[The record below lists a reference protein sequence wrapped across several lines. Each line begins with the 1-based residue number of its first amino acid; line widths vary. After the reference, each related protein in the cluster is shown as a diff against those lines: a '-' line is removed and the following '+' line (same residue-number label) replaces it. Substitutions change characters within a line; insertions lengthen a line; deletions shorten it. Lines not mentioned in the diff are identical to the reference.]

1 MKERKMPFLGIGAA
15 SIILVLSIVC
25 LSVFATLTL
34 SSANGDYSLS
44 KKNLD
49 RTTIY
54 YEASNAANEK
64 TGRIDEK
71 LWKIYRKSKNKKAY
85 IKKVKKTFSKMDGIS
100 YNKKEKTIEFQESL
114 TDRQQLSVKLQV
126 CYPKKKNDT
135 CYKVVKWEEESI
147 GTWKKDDVLPV
158 YRKK

>member
-1 MKERKMPFLGIGAA
+1 
-15 SIILVLSIVC
+15 
-25 LSVFATLTL
+25 
-34 SSANGDYSLS
+34 
-44 KKNLD
+44 
-49 RTTIY
+49 
-54 YEASNAANEK
+54 
-64 TGRIDEK
+64 
-71 LWKIYRKSKNKKAY
+71 
-85 IKKVKKTFSKMDGIS
+85 MDGIT

>member
-1 MKERKMPFLGIGAA
+1 MRERKMPFLGIGAA
-15 SIILVLSIVC
+15 SIILVLSVVC

-34 SSANGDYSLS
+34 SSANGDYTLS

-49 RTTIY
+49 RTTTY

-64 TGRIDEK
+64 TGQIDEK

-85 IKKVKKTFSKMDGIS
+85 MKKVKKIFSKMNGIS
-100 YNKKEKTIEFQESL
+100 YNEKEKTIEFQESL
-114 TDRQQLSVKLQV
+114 TNRQQISIKLQV

-135 CYKVVKWEEESI
+135 CYEVVKWKKESI
-147 GTWKKDDVLPV
+147 GTWKKDDSLPV
-158 YRKK
+158 YQKK